1 MHRLH
6 GIHLTAT
13 EKVLFLSQALFRA
26 FKEASSDDN
35 EHPADTDETL
45 SPEEKLSRFVDAVC
59 SHQSISY
66 SMIGS
71 ATQLYIVYATY
82 CRAAWCVG
90 VNGRISPSDS
100 NIWIVLTWPFRFI
113 YSLVFPPGL
122 SPTNL
127 LYCSSRPDSFAHFC
141 LCVQFTFYATIFILR
156 QIPPSKIL
164 SSDSLVRRFDR
175 ILFSYG
181 LPIVNSTVWLPIF
194 LVPRSRTKWNPF
206 VPSEFLP
213 NNSSTSV
220 IHGWFSSYP
229 ILVPGISPVPS
240 LRVSFWGSWIFGRIF
255 SGPVFLWWLFNV
267 CNRTAIGFYN
277 WETDQDIASADEGA
291 NGLDGPADNDY
302 DGRMDGG
309 REVGFLRRMWCRF
322 SGVLVY
328 YGWLLLERFRSNHI
342 PEGEVKYGG
351 GRLFVGRD
359 LIGVD
364 GFGSLWLVVG
374 VIGPSMALA
383 MWVNFLNY
391 QHRLVVWRQGRKG
404 EGAVGVVINEEDDE
418 VKKMDKYEAKANSA
432 DIHQL
437 KQRPRATLDE
447 LRRIHDTSAV
457 VVLADTSSHALAG
470 HKGNPIAPP
479 FSSRIDVS
487 DGRRVSTSSTSQTSS
502 IRNSLPEEITKTR
515 VAARGRNPLNARKS
529 DIPVVS
535 ANDYYSRRK
544 TVRLS
549 DVSAAA
555 AAAGSAAIDRSLKE
569 QNARIATQSLSAP
582 KAADSSST
590 IRQPIAITQEPIAP
604 WLLVESG
611 GFVGFQPA
619 VVVAIAAI
627 LAVDPKTVS
636 NSWTDCGEFKF
647 NGIPNPVPRNP
658 TPEIIDLDAPPLS
671 PCEIAQ
677 NAIADL
683 CDMTDVESTEYFVAQ
698 VKQASLSGASMISG
712 QISNDDRFFQSFAR
726 FWDPK
731 FVSRHPLLAGMGVHV
746 EKPDETPALPER
758 HDGGVS
764 ESEGLATRKPIQ
776 HGAYIG
782 DIVGNVILPS
792 GIALRRRLYPQS
804 NRDVFIVRCQ
814 GRDVFG
820 VDTTYTCNY
829 TRFIV
834 STSIDAGC
842 ELTLDYLD
850 RDFGGF
856 ELAGECGC
864 DTCISSGASTNT
876 LGGVPVGRRKDAW
889 GFADEDLLVR
899 GKKPKLDKSM
909 DDPARGRRANQG
921 QQSNLNL
928 DDFMSPISNTGIR
941 PDQQD
946 TNNSF
951 SSLAGIFGSL
961 LSNNSMPTQNS
972 AQRQMLEG
980 LIHQLTEEAQL
991 GKAQVPPASK
1001 FLLRNLPN
1009 AKQTTDL
1016 IVVKGPC
1023 AICMEPFITDSD
1035 DPAKVLPCKHVF
1047 HKQCITPWLK
1057 LHNTCPFCR
1066 WEVPTDDAVY
1076 ERGRKQRQKVEA
1088 KKRGI
1093 ELDDDDDDEFGQMY
1107 G

>member
-1 MHRLH
+1 M
-6 GIHLTAT
+6 
-13 EKVLFLSQALFRA
+13 V
-26 FKEASSDDN
+26 
-35 EHPADTDETL
+35 
-45 SPEEKLSRFVDAVC
+45 
-59 SHQSISY
+59 
-66 SMIGS
+66 
-71 ATQLYIVYATY
+71 
-82 CRAAWCVG
+82 
-90 VNGRISPSDS
+90 
-100 NIWIVLTWPFRFI
+100 
-113 YSLVFPPGL
+113 
-122 SPTNL
+122 
-127 LYCSSRPDSFAHFC
+127 
-141 LCVQFTFYATIFILR
+141 
-156 QIPPSKIL
+156 
-164 SSDSLVRRFDR
+164 
-175 ILFSYG
+175 
-181 LPIVNSTVWLPIF
+181 
-194 LVPRSRTKWNPF
+194 
-206 VPSEFLP
+206 
-213 NNSSTSV
+213 
-220 IHGWFSSYP
+220 
-229 ILVPGISPVPS
+229 
-240 LRVSFWGSWIFGRIF
+240 
-255 SGPVFLWWLFNV
+255 
-267 CNRTAIGFYN
+267 AIQY
-277 WETDQDIASADEGA
+277 EGA

-604 WLLVESG
+604 WCFDLFAQILDLFIIEHKATFSMIDLLIDWFKNTRTISLRERRLKLLVESG

-758 HDGGVS
+758 HNHSCRPNLRGVFVHSRNLRS
-764 ESEGLATRKPIQ
+764 EEPNDPEI
-776 HGAYIG
+776 
-782 DIVGNVILPS
+782 P
-792 GIALRRRLYPQS
+792 RLCLYA
-804 NRDVFIVRCQ
+804 
-814 GRDVFG
+814 
-820 VDTTYTCNY
+820 
-829 TRFIV
+829 

-856 ELAGECGC
+856 ELAGACGC
-864 DTCISSGASTNT
+864 DTCISSGASANT

-928 DDFMSPISNTGIR
+928 DDFMSPISNSGIR

-961 LSNNSMPTQNS
+961 LSNNSMPSQNS

-1001 FLLRNLPN
+1001 FFLRNLPN
-1009 AKQTTDL
+1009 AKQTT
-1016 IVVKGPC
+1016 GPC